1 MARRG
6 RSLVMSLCLSAVAV
20 LALWQFMAPGFVQ
33 PKSNRG
39 LEAAAPAAM
48 GALVS
53 MASSLPA
60 EATVPA
66 KGPLYGT
73 ELCTKPLIY
82 VIYPLCE
89 PVFLVCPLYNFPLVL
104 GFFAALVT
112 VINLILPETQPDED
126 LRVG

>member
-1 MARRG
+1 M
-6 RSLVMSLCLSAVAV
+6 
-20 LALWQFMAPGFVQ
+20 PT
-33 PKSNRG
+33 
-39 LEAAAPAAM
+39 
-48 GALVS
+48 
-53 MASSLPA
+53 

-89 PVFLVCPLYNFPLVL
+89 PVFLVSGLPSSALVPVLGGLGSLINPFEQTRAPFCVLGYWATQVCPLYNFPLVL